1 MEGLNMGTFK
11 FSFILLIVVAVLLVA
26 YAISTYNRF
35 VSLGNKVDEAYS
47 TMDVY
52 LKKRYDLIPNIVET
66 VKGYAKHES
75 QTLENVIAARN
86 KALTSATPAEKA
98 EAEKEFS
105 GTLSRLLALTEAYPE
120 LKANTNFMELQGQL
134 TNMEGE
140 IANARKYYNGVVKT
154 FNTMVESF
162 PSNILAGIFNF
173 NTQPLFTVT
182 SEAERENV
190 KVQF

>member
-1 MEGLNMGTFK
+1 MLSMEGLNMGTFK

-86 KALTSATPAEKA
+86 KALTSATPAEKQKL
-98 EAEKEFS
+98 KEFS

-120 LKANTNFMELQGQL
+120 LKANTNFYGITRS
-134 TNMEGE
+134 TN
-140 IANARKYYNGVVKT
+140 KYGRRNC
-154 FNTMVESF
+154 
-162 PSNILAGIFNF
+162 
-173 NTQPLFTVT
+173 
-182 SEAERENV
+182 
-190 KVQF
+190 